1 MKTKRTKMEIIYDI
15 LSAINRQGGTIKPTH
30 LIYKANLSYNKLKDY
45 TKILEGKKMIRYTE
59 NRKRTYIEITKDGRQ
74 FLAEYRKMMKFTD
87 SFGF

>member
-1 MKTKRTKMEIIYDI
+1 MKTKRTKLEIIYDI

-45 TKILEGKKMIRYTE
+45 TKILKGKKMIIYTE

-74 FLAEYRKMMKFTD
+74 FLTEYRKMMKFTD